1 MTGRR
6 YSWGNC
12 PPQGSFLG
20 ANIAD
25 SAFLAAFDGHVPESV
40 LRDVRGNVF
49 TESLDWSFDDGFSH
63 TSPVGSFPKRPAVT
77 QYALFDMSG
86 NAREWTLDAFSAATY
101 TARTSSQLLITSNP
115 IVNGEGH
122 CIESDCHRVIRGGSW
137 ADACCPH
144 PENPR
149 AAMDVRVDTRGASLQ
164 THADDRTGF
173 RLACS
178 PSNIS
183 DSALLPHVFDVPSIH
198 SVNLREVVEG
208 YFTMGT
214 DDAQAA
220 PEARPAHR
228 VWLDTFFMSAAEV
241 TVAEFRKFVALT
253 NYTPSSACRTVA
265 GE

>member
-1 MTGRR
+1 MSETQENGHSTFQRSDV
-6 YSWGNC
+6 Y
-12 PPQGSFLG
+12 G
-20 ANIAD
+20 ANIV
-25 SAFLAAFDGHVPESV
+25 SALDNIEPHREREGH
-40 LRDVRGNVF
+40 
-49 TESLDWSFDDGFSH
+49 
-63 TSPVGSFPKRPAVT
+63 
-77 QYALFDMSG
+77 ALSQ
-86 NAREWTLDAFSAATY
+86 
-101 TARTSSQLLITSNP
+101 TAR
-115 IVNGEGH
+115 V
-122 CIESDCHRVIRGGSW
+122 VRGGSW
-137 ADACCPH
+137 ADACFSSRKSSRSNGCSCRYKRCVSADSCRRPH
-144 PENPR
+144 RFPP
-149 AAMDVRVDTRGASLQ
+149 
-164 THADDRTGF
+164 
-173 RLACS
+173 CS

-265 GE
+265 GVNGPLSNLALSRKKIILWSASQEDAVAFALTIWSVTWHRLCRQRRSGKRQRTLKAVKSARRNGCRI